1 MSRLRAVEQL
11 LYYPTPEPVVT
22 ALTPLLHVP
31 ARPSGFVR
39 LLDPCIGTGRAVQL
53 LAESLTRQ
61 SGSFHPRLEV
71 YGIEPHQ
78 QRARLAAKALGEEQ
92 VLHTSYFTATLSQGG
107 FQLIFLNPPYDQET
121 ETQKARERLELT
133 FLRRATLHLAPGGV
147 LIWIVPQARLSQ
159 AAQYLAAHY
168 QQVGCWRFPDEEWA
182 PPDMPNRKSAP
193 MYELFKQIV
202 LIGVRRAAPVPAE
215 SAQVQQIQSWGEA
228 GEALAILPGEETDTP
243 PYLVPLAEP
252 RRLLFASTVFDADAA
267 ARQLSAGLGLWG
279 TPTYLE
285 QHWPDPAQVVGLGM
299 GRPLAPLRVGHLG
312 VLVAAGIANGA
323 AVEGVDGQQVVVKGA
338 CRKKVLAEETVV
350 ERDDGVQEVTTTLT
364 DTYEMSVWCRDLET
378 GDLYKVQ

>member
-11 LYYPTPEPVVT
+11 LYYPTPEPVV
-22 ALTPLLHVP
+22 ARLSPLLHVP

-78 QRARLAAKALGEEQ
+78 QRAKLAAKALGEER

-121 ETQKARERLELT
+121 ETEKAKERLELS

-193 MYELFKQIV
+193 MYDLFKQIV
-202 LIGVRRAAPVPAE
+202 LIGVRRAAPIPAE
-215 SAQVQQIQSWGEA
+215 PAQVQQIQSWGDA
-228 GEALAILPGEETDTP
+228 GEALDILPGEETDTP

-279 TPTYLE
+279 TATYLE

-323 AVEGVDGQQVVVKGA
+323 AVEGMDGQQVVVKGA
-338 CRKKVLAEETVV
+338 CRKKVMAEETVV

>member
-11 LYYPTPEPVVT
+11 LYYPTPEPVVA
-22 ALTPLLHVP
+22 ALALLLHVP

-61 SGSFHPRLEV
+61 AGSFHPRLEV
-71 YGIEPHQ
+71 YGIEPHEP
-78 QRARLAAKALGEEQ
+78 RAKLAAKVLGEER
-92 VLHTSYFTATLSQGG
+92 VLHTSYFTATLSQGS

-121 ETQKARERLELT
+121 ETEKAKERLELS

-193 MYELFKQIV
+193 MYDMFKQIV
-202 LIGVRRAAPVPAE
+202 LIGVRRAAPIPAE
-215 SAQVQQIQSWGEA
+215 PVQVQQIQSWGEA
-228 GEALAILPGEETDTP
+228 GETLAILPGEETGTP

-323 AVEGVDGQQVVVKGA
+323 AVEGVDGQRVVVKGA
-338 CRKKVLAEETVV
+338 CRKKVMAEETVV

-378 GDLYKVQ
+378 GELYKVQ